1 MATISSKTEL
11 EDGIVTNAHT
21 AAGST
26 QTLLR
31 HAVQCFVLYFFKT
44 NGYERRSTRKSEKDS
59 SLVQAA
65 VMERPLLA
73 HRVAQRVNW
82 NSFLPSLAGAVEA
95 ALRDGYDGW
104 KKMLSTL
111 PTKQAMQ
118 VHRVIMEVRKMTD

>member
-1 MATISSKTEL
+1 
-11 EDGIVTNAHT
+11 
-21 AAGST
+21 
-26 QTLLR
+26 
-31 HAVQCFVLYFFKT
+31 
-44 NGYERRSTRKSEKDS
+44 
-59 SLVQAA
+59 
-65 VMERPLLA
+65 MERPLLA

-118 VHRVIMEVRKMTD
+118 VHRVIMEVRNDRLKTLNVIEISSPLVDFSFLWSLHQQTTAVYSRGLKLVVVLDAAVGTLRQHFPSFSSNYLEYVWCI

>member
-1 MATISSKTEL
+1 
-11 EDGIVTNAHT
+11 
-21 AAGST
+21 
-26 QTLLR
+26 
-31 HAVQCFVLYFFKT
+31 
-44 NGYERRSTRKSEKDS
+44 
-59 SLVQAA
+59 
-65 VMERPLLA
+65 MERPLLA